1 MVSFGGL
8 QGLLL
13 ALERQK
19 RAGRVHCHFSRGQGK
34 CCRGQDV
41 VGCVAVRVCEGD
53 FKTNMKWGIV
63 EQQV

>member
-1 MVSFGGL
+1 MVCFGGL
-8 QGLLL
+8 QGLLP

-19 RAGRVHCHFSRGQGK
+19 RAKSWEGALSFPRGQGK

-53 FKTNMKWGIV
+53 FKTNMK
-63 EQQV
+63 